1 MDDVLQALAKMLNMT
16 VDEVSSLLTTFK
28 GNAPQIY
35 EMIVKEKM
43 FYDVFSLFQTI
54 SIVILSVSAVVLAV
68 STLIYFTYDGG
79 FVYYSELYG
88 GKSEEKIK
96 LERIERK
103 RKNFKPVLKI
113 SCILSSASL
122 ITLVIA
128 IVLKVIL
135 APNYIFI
142 VNEILP
148 RLTKR

>member
-28 GNAPQIY
+28 GNAPQVY
-35 EMIVKEKM
+35 EAIVKEKM
-43 FYDVFSLFQTI
+43 FYDIFSLFQTI
-54 SIVILSVSAVVLAV
+54 SIAILVVSSVVLAV
-68 STLIYFTYDGG
+68 LTIIYFTYDGG
-79 FVYYSELYG
+79 FVYTYECK
-88 GKSEEKIK
+88 GKTEEEIK

-103 RKNFKPVLKI
+103 RKELKPVLKVSWI
-113 SCILSSASL
+113 SSSASL

>member
-28 GNAPQIY
+28 GNAPQVY
-35 EMIVKEKM
+35 EAIVKEKM
-43 FYDVFSLFQTI
+43 FYDIFSLFQTI
-54 SIVILSVSAVVLAV
+54 SMAILVVSSVVLAV
-68 STLIYFTYDGG
+68 LTIIYFTYDGG
-79 FVYYSELYG
+79 FVYTYECK
-88 GKSEEKIK
+88 GKTEEEIK

-103 RKNFKPVLKI
+103 RKELKLPI
-113 SCILSSASL
+113 KVSCISSSASL
-122 ITLVIA
+122 ITLVVA
-128 IVLKVIL
+128 IVLKITL

>member
-1 MDDVLQALAKMLNMT
+1 MDDILQALTKTLNMT

-35 EMIVKEKM
+35 EIISKEKM
-43 FYDVFSLFQTI
+43 FYDIFSLFQTI
-54 SIVILSVSAVVLAV
+54 SFATLVVSSVVLAL
-68 STLIYFTYDGG
+68 STLTFFTYDGG
-79 FVYYSELYG
+79 LVFDTYR
-88 GKSEEKIK
+88 GKTEEEIK

-103 RKNFKPVLKI
+103 RKELKLPI
-113 SCILSSASL
+113 KVSCISSSASL
-122 ITLVIA
+122 ITLIVA
-128 IVLKVIL
+128 IVLKITL

>member
-28 GNAPQIY
+28 GNAPQVY
-35 EMIVKEKM
+35 EAIVKEKM
-43 FYDVFSLFQTI
+43 FYDIFSLFQTI
-54 SIVILSVSAVVLAV
+54 SIAILVVSSVVLAV
-68 STLIYFTYDGG
+68 LTIIYFTYDGG
-79 FVYYSELYG
+79 FVYTYECK
-88 GKSEEKIK
+88 GKTEEEIK

-103 RKNFKPVLKI
+103 RKDFKLPIKV
-113 SCILSSASL
+113 SCISSSASL
-122 ITLVIA
+122 ITLVVA
-128 IVLKVIL
+128 IILKVTL

>member
-1 MDDVLQALAKMLNMT
+1 MDDILQALAKMLNMT

-35 EMIVKEKM
+35 EMLIKEKM
-43 FYDVFSLFQTI
+43 FYDIFSLFQKI
-54 SIVILSVSAVVLAV
+54 SITILVVSLVVLTV

-79 FVYYSELYG
+79 FVYTYECR
-88 GKSEEKIK
+88 GKSEDEIK

-103 RKNFKPVLKI
+103 RKELKLPI
-113 SCILSSASL
+113 KASCISSSASL
-122 ITLVIA
+122 ITLVVA
-128 IVLKVIL
+128 IVLKITL

>member
-1 MDDVLQALAKMLNMT
+1 MDDILQALAKMLNVT

-35 EMIVKEKM
+35 EMLIKEKM

-54 SIVILSVSAVVLAV
+54 SIAIFSVSVVVLAF
-68 STLIYFTYDGG
+68 LIITYFSYTGG
-79 FVYYSELYG
+79 FVYYSELKG
-88 GKSEEKIK
+88 RTEEEIK

-103 RKNFKPVLKI
+103 RKDLKLPIKI
-113 SCILSSASL
+113 SCISSSASL
-122 ITLVIA
+122 ITLVVA
-128 IVLKVIL
+128 IVLKITL

>member
-1 MDDVLQALAKMLNMT
+1 MDDILQALAKMLNVT

-35 EMIVKEKM
+35 EMLLKEKM
-43 FYDVFSLFQTI
+43 FYDIFSLFQKI
-54 SIVILSVSAVVLAV
+54 SITILIVSSVFLVVL
-68 STLIYFTYDGG
+68 TLIYFIYDGDIV
-79 FVYYSELYG
+79 FDTYG
-88 GKSEEKIK
+88 GKTEEEIK

-103 RKNFKPVLKI
+103 RKELKLPI
-113 SCILSSASL
+113 KVSCISSSASF
-122 ITLVIA
+122 ITLVVA
-128 IVLKVIL
+128 IVLKITL

>member
-28 GNAPQIY
+28 GNAPQVY
-35 EMIVKEKM
+35 EAIVKEKM
-43 FYDVFSLFQTI
+43 FYGIFSLFQTI
-54 SIVILSVSAVVLAV
+54 SIAILVVSSVVLAV
-68 STLIYFTYDGG
+68 LTIIYFTYDGD
-79 FVYYSELYG
+79 FVYTYECK
-88 GKSEEKIK
+88 GKTEEEIK

-103 RKNFKPVLKI
+103 RKELKLPI
-113 SCILSSASL
+113 KVSCISSSASL
-122 ITLVIA
+122 ITLVVA
-128 IVLKVIL
+128 IVLKITL

>member
-1 MDDVLQALAKMLNMT
+1 MNDILQALAKMLNMT

-35 EMIVKEKM
+35 EMLIKEKM
-43 FYDVFSLFQTI
+43 FYDIFSLFQII
-54 SIVILSVSAVVLAV
+54 SIVILSVSVVVLAF
-68 STLIYFTYDGG
+68 SIATYFIYDGG
-79 FVYYSELYG
+79 IVFNEYR
-88 GKSEEKIK
+88 GKTEEEIK

-103 RKNFKPVLKI
+103 RKELKLPI
-113 SCILSSASL
+113 KVSCISSSASL
-122 ITLVIA
+122 ITLVVA
-128 IVLKVIL
+128 IVLKITL

>member
-1 MDDVLQALAKMLNMT
+1 MDDILQALAKMLNMT

-43 FYDVFSLFQTI
+43 FYDVFRLFQTI
-54 SIVILSVSAVVLAV
+54 SIVIFSVSVVVLAV
-68 STLIYFTYDGG
+68 LTLTYFTYDGG
-79 FVYYSELYG
+79 FVDYYELHRG
-88 GKSEEKIK
+88 ESEEKIK

-103 RKNFKPVLKI
+103 RKDLKPVLKV
-113 SCILSSASL
+113 SCISSSVSL

>member
-1 MDDVLQALAKMLNMT
+1 MDDILQALAKMLNMT

-43 FYDVFSLFQTI
+43 FYDVFRLFQII
-54 SIVILSVSAVVLAV
+54 SIAILVVSSVALAF
-68 STLIYFTYDGG
+68 SIITYFIYDGG
-79 FVYYSELYG
+79 IVFNEYR
-88 GKSEEKIK
+88 GKTEEEIK

-103 RKNFKPVLKI
+103 RKELKLPI
-113 SCILSSASL
+113 KVSCISSSASL
-122 ITLVIA
+122 ITLVVA
-128 IVLKVIL
+128 IILKVTL

>member
-1 MDDVLQALAKMLNMT
+1 MDDILQALAKMLNMT

-35 EMIVKEKM
+35 EMLIKEKM
-43 FYDVFSLFQTI
+43 FYDIFSLFQKI
-54 SIVILSVSAVVLAV
+54 SITILSVSSVVLV
-68 STLIYFTYDGG
+68 VLTLIYFTYDGG
-79 FVYYSELYG
+79 IVFNEYR
-88 GKSEEKIK
+88 GKSEEEIK

-103 RKNFKPVLKI
+103 RKDLKLPIKI
-113 SCILSSASL
+113 SCFSSSASL
-122 ITLVIA
+122 ITLVVA
-128 IVLKVIL
+128 IVLKITL

>member
-1 MDDVLQALAKMLNMT
+1 MDDILQSLAKMLNMT

-35 EMIVKEKM
+35 EMLIKEKM
-43 FYDVFSLFQTI
+43 FYDIFRLFQII
-54 SIVILSVSAVVLAV
+54 SIAILIVSVVVLAF
-68 STLIYFTYDGG
+68 SIATYFIYDGG
-79 FVYYSELYG
+79 IVFNEYR
-88 GKSEEKIK
+88 GKTEEEIK

-103 RKNFKPVLKI
+103 RKELKLPI
-113 SCILSSASL
+113 KVSCISSSASL
-122 ITLVIA
+122 ITLVVA
-128 IVLKVIL
+128 IVLKITL

>member
-1 MDDVLQALAKMLNMT
+1 MDDILQALAKMLNMT

-35 EMIVKEKM
+35 EMMVKEKV
-43 FYDVFSLFQTI
+43 FYDVFSLFQKI
-54 SIVILSVSAVVLAV
+54 SITILIVSSVVLV
-68 STLIYFTYDGG
+68 VLTLIYFTYDGG
-79 FVYYSELYG
+79 IVFDDYR
-88 GKSEEKIK
+88 GKSEDEVK

-103 RKNFKPVLKI
+103 RKDLKLPIKI
-113 SCILSSASL
+113 SCISSSASL
-122 ITLVIA
+122 ITLVVA
-128 IVLKVIL
+128 IVLKITL